1 MEDCVNIPR
10 KSHLAQKVETS
21 YTKDKAA
28 IDVVSL
34 MEIYLSRSAPVV
46 NAFQSYLQRLI
57 TNRNITQKVKKCQK
71 ISEIRTFYKEN

>member
-1 MEDCVNIPR
+1 MIWYWKNTEDCVNIPK

-34 MEIYLSRSAPVV
+34 MEIYLSRSASIF
-46 NAFQSYLQRLI
+46 NRFLI
-57 TNRNITQKVKKCQK
+57 ISAEDYHESEYRIRSKK
-71 ISEIRTFYKEN
+71 IPENK